1 MAQKIFN
8 IEEYN
13 SLITD
18 YNIIN
23 DGAIGNEKKAIKEKY
38 NVSSNKSGDIKQE
51 ILKRIFE
58 LRNIKQSYDNTDLK
72 YFIAG
77 TNNGIP
83 ERYKNFKIAVQNE
96 SINFV
101 QFIKDNYTK
110 RCIDRKIDKYINY
123 KYWGSLSSLDKYLL
137 NIVKNCNTYIEE
149 TNPSEETSNIQKL
162 TQIVACQ
169 MIEYKNNYLNI
180 VKERA
185 SNFYKKIPTIII
197 KLESCI
203 KESTE
208 QDKIQKLISKI
219 SSLKAILRM
228 FNTSDDYVNRK
239 VEDASRAFDRDV
251 ADLSQRLYKKNI
263 NINTIKISE
272 IHTDPKLF
280 EMIVSDENVRFYCRS
295 IIAATYSD
303 KVTEHLRFIITN
315 C

>member
-13 SLITD
+13 SLIAD
-18 YNIIN
+18 YNTIN

-51 ILKRIFE
+51 ILKHISA

-83 ERYKNFKIAVQNE
+83 ERYNNFKIAVQNE

-137 NIVKNCNTYIEE
+137 NVVKNCNTYIEE
-149 TNPSEETSNIQKL
+149 INPSEETSNIQKL

-169 MIEYKNNYLNI
+169 MTEYKNNYLNI

-185 SNFYKKIPTIII
+185 SNFYKRIPTIIL

-203 KESTE
+203 KENTE
-208 QDKIQKLISKI
+208 QDKIQKLILKI
-219 SSLKAILRM
+219 SSLKSILKM
-228 FNTSDDYVNRK
+228 FNTSDEYVNRE
-239 VEDASRAFDRDV
+239 VEDASRVFDRDV
-251 ADLSQRLYKKNI
+251 ADLSKRLYKKNI
-263 NINTIKISE
+263 NISTIKISDV
-272 IHTDPKLF
+272 HTDPKLF

>member
-1 MAQKIFN
+1 MAQKVFN

-13 SLITD
+13 SLIAD

-51 ILKRIFE
+51 ILKCISE
-58 LRNIKQSYDNTDLK
+58 LRKIKQSYDNTDLK

-101 QFIKDNYTK
+101 QFIKDNYIK

-137 NIVKNCNTYIEE
+137 NVIKNCNTYIEE
-149 TNPSEETSNIQKL
+149 TNPSEETSNIQKI

-169 MIEYKNNYLNI
+169 MAEYKNNYLNI

-185 SNFYKKIPTIII
+185 SNFYKRIPTIIL

-208 QDKIQKLISKI
+208 QDKTQKLISKI
-219 SSLKAILRM
+219 SSLKSILKM
-228 FNTSDDYVNRK
+228 FNTSNEYVNRE
-239 VEDASRAFDRDV
+239 VEDASRVFDRDV
-251 ADLSQRLYKKNI
+251 ADLSKRLYKKNI
-263 NINTIKISE
+263 NINTIKISG
-272 IHTDPKLF
+272 IHTDQKLF
-280 EMIVSDENVRFYCRS
+280 EMIVSDGNVRFYCRS

-303 KVTEHLRFIITN
+303 KVMEHLRFIITN